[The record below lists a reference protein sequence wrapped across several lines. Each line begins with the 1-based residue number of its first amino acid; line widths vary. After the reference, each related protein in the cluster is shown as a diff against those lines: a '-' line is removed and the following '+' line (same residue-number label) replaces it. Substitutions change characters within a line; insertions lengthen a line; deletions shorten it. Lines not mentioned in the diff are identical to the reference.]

1 MIICLLGAVEAPTTI
16 NTNDGEL
23 NYISTQKNGSL
34 NVRPSAGSG
43 SSVGKIYK
51 NAIVAVTEYGSSW
64 SKITYCTAISY
75 NSGNR
80 SWNYDKRV
88 GYVPTEYLTKV
99 GTEIPDYTGQVDMGS
114 TEKTEISGSN
124 IVTTPTVTASN
135 IKSQYPD
142 AVIKRADGTDISGT
156 SDLIGTGATITTG
169 GKTYT
174 VVKLGDTSGD
184 GTINS
189 ADLLKIQKHLLKFA
203 LINDQTVFTAADT
216 TRDGAINSADLLK
229 IQKHLLKVSMIT
241 L

>member
-43 SSVGKIYK
+43 SSLGKIYK

-64 SKITYCTAISY
+64 SKITYCTATSY
-75 NSGNR
+75 NAGNR

-88 GYVPTEYLTKV
+88 GYVSTEYLTKV

-114 TEKTEISGSN
+114 TAETEISGSN
-124 IVTTPTVTASN
+124 IIATPTVTASN
-135 IKSQYPD
+135 IKTQYPD

-184 GTINS
+184 GQITPS
-189 ADLLKIQKHLLKFA
+189 DYVKIKNKIMGSNNL
-203 LINDQTVFTAADT
+203 DESQTKAADVN
-216 TRDGAINSADLLK
+216 RDGSVSPADYVKVKNNIMGVSNINL
-229 IQKHLLKVSMIT
+229 
-241 L
+241 